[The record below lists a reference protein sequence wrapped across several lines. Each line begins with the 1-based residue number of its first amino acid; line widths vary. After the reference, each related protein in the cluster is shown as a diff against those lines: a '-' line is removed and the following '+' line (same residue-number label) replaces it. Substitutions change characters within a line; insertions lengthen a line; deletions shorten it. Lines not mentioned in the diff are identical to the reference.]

1 LLNQSAIQRE
11 FVLEWFLEFKD
22 LLVEIRE
29 TKSTEQRQ
37 KLFEVVKNSNNTAIN
52 IYLDLEKILK
62 SEKNS
67 SEAKAVTPSN
77 REK

>member
-1 LLNQSAIQRE
+1 MGFN
-11 FVLEWFLEFKD
+11 D

-77 REK
+77 LKIMTLQL

>member
-1 LLNQSAIQRE
+1 LG
-11 FVLEWFLEFKD
+11 FYD
-22 LLVEIRE
+22 LLVVIRE
-29 TKSTEQRQ
+29 TKSPEQRQ

-52 IYLDLEKILK
+52 IYLYLKKLLK

-67 SEAKAVTPSN
+67 SEAKDVTSSN